1 MSEGSRAV
9 SSYTDNTVEE
19 LQDKGAQKVLGLGDI
34 RLYECPLSYL
44 TEETA
49 GIMRVVFLLD
59 STGQLLFE
67 GGWADQP
74 FWLAEAY
81 EIYRSEKG
89 RITDARD

>member
-1 MSEGSRAV
+1 M
-9 SSYTDNTVEE
+9 
-19 LQDKGAQKVLGLGDI
+19 AQKVLGLGDI

-49 GIMRVVFLLD
+49 ELMRVVFMID

-74 FWLAEAY
+74 FWLVEAY
-81 EIYRSEKG
+81 EIYRTEKA
-89 RITDARD
+89 RFTDARD